1 MKKLLENKSIGFYA
15 LLAACLL
22 SLVAGIIC
30 LVANFENGVLAFIMC
45 LLSAISAGLCA
56 FKPFKFVEFLPFL
69 FAVVPFGL
77 VLNELLVNIAELW
90 FKNISSINDALIP
103 LLVFNVLAIIASC
116 IAVFARVEKKAE

>member
-1 MKKLLENKSIGFYA
+1 
-15 LLAACLL
+15 
-22 SLVAGIIC
+22 
-30 LVANFENGVLAFIMC
+30 MC

-56 FKPFKFVEFLPFL
+56 FKPFKLVEFLPFL

-77 VLNELLVNIAELW
+77 VLNELLVNIAELR
-90 FKNISSINDALIP
+90 FKNISSINGTLIP